1 MDAGRRHEAPDR
13 LLGREAVALNRAFM
27 KEGHEI
33 VVATPGA
40 VVATV
45 AEASLTASAANG
57 GQEGADN
64 CVRSTSG
71 RVARPA

>member
-1 MDAGRRHEAPDR
+1 
-13 LLGREAVALNRAFM
+13 M

-33 VVATPGA
+33 VVATPGG